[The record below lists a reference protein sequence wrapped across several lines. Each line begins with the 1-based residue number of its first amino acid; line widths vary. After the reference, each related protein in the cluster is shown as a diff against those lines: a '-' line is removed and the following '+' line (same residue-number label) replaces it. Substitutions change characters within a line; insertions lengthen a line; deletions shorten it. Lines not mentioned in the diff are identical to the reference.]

1 MELFKSLQTG
11 TLYYSFNASGTWSG
25 ESANLIML
33 RGKGYIVR
41 GAGWFDAGN
50 ITLTANFDGVPNNGV
65 IPVTIVEALGKII

>member
-1 MELFKSLQTG
+1 
-11 TLYYSFNASGTWSG
+11 
-25 ESANLIML
+25 ML

-41 GAGWFDAGN
+41 GAGWFDAGK